1 MAIEICTLGGYTK
14 TEGNSV
20 AIKVDDEVVIL
31 DMGLAME
38 NYIKQQEDREDVN
51 AVQHYDD
58 LLKVEA
64 LPDYGLID
72 DWKDMVKAIVP
83 SHGHLDHIGAIPY
96 AAGLFSQAKIISTPY
111 TIEVIKSIY
120 RDERKKSSNSL
131 IAVDLN
137 STYKVSDKIT
147 LEFVSVT
154 HSIPHTAIVVVH
166 TPYGKVMYACDYKF
180 DSQPVIGNK
189 PNFARL
195 EELGK
200 EGIDLLIVEC
210 LYADQEGKMPSE
222 SVAKQMLKETMLG
235 VNAENKAMIV
245 TTFSSHIARIK
256 SIIEFGKQLDRKI
269 IFLGRSLSKY
279 VSAAEQIKLVNF
291 SQEGKFVK
299 YRDKVNDTLKKIM
312 KEGKDKYLIVCT
324 GHQGE
329 PKAILSRMSR
339 KETPFHFSSGD
350 VVVFS
355 CSVIPVELNKD
366 NRAKLESDL
375 SSHGVQIFRDIHSS
389 GHAAREDHKELLKLV
404 RPRHIIPAHAG
415 ADKATKIKELSD
427 ELKIGKT
434 HIMKDG
440 ERFSF

>member
-1 MAIEICTLGGYTK
+1 M
-14 TEGNSV
+14 
-20 AIKVDDEVVIL
+20 
-31 DMGLAME
+31 
-38 NYIKQQEDREDVN
+38 
-51 AVQHYDD
+51 
-58 LLKVEA
+58 
-64 LPDYGLID
+64 
-72 DWKDMVKAIVP
+72 
-83 SHGHLDHIGAIPY
+83 
-96 AAGLFSQAKIISTPY
+96 
-111 TIEVIKSIY
+111 
-120 RDERKKSSNSL
+120 
-131 IAVDLN
+131 
-137 STYKVSDKIT
+137 IT
-147 LEFVSVT
+147 
-154 HSIPHTAIVVVH
+154 
-166 TPYGKVMYACDYKF
+166 CDYKF